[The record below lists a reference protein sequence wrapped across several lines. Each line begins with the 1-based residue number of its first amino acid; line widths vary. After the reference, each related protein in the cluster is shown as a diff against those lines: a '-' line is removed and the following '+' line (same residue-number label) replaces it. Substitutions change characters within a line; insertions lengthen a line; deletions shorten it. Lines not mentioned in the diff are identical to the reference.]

1 MNPIIEHLQAHCSIR
16 KFTDQPVSE
25 SDRYSII
32 RSGQAA
38 PTSSFVQAYSIVR
51 VTEKQKREQIAQ
63 AAGGQKWVMEAPEF
77 WVLCADL
84 SRIQYSGEQYEQ
96 ADLAGHTEH
105 FIVATVDVALM
116 AQNMMTAAEA
126 LGLGGVFIGGIRN
139 DPQLVSDL
147 LGLPDLVYP
156 VFGFCIG
163 HPDQTVAVK
172 PRMPAQAV
180 LHTDQYD
187 VNRVA
192 DVVAEYDQEME
203 QYYASRGLNQRQ
215 SNWSKQT
222 VGAVHGKLR
231 EHMLSFL
238 QARGFLKQ

>member
-1 MNPIIEHLQAHCSIR
+1 
-16 KFTDQPVSE
+16 
-25 SDRYSII
+25 
-32 RSGQAA
+32 
-38 PTSSFVQAYSIVR
+38 
-51 VTEKQKREQIAQ
+51 
-63 AAGGQKWVMEAPEF
+63 MEAPEF

-84 SRIQYSGEQYEQ
+84 SRIQYSGEQHEQ
-96 ADLAGHTEH
+96 PDLAGHTEH

-156 VFGFCIG
+156 VFGFCMG
-163 HPDQTVAVK
+163 HPDQSVAVK
-172 PRMPAQAV
+172 PRMPTQAIV
-180 LHTDQYD
+180 HTDQYD
-187 VNRVA
+187 AQRVA
-192 DVVAEYDQEME
+192 DVVTQYDQEMAE
-203 QYYASRGLNQRQ
+203 YYASRGLNQRQ

>member
-1 MNPIIEHLQAHCSIR
+1 MNPVIKQLQSHCSIR
-16 KFTDQPVSE
+16 QYTNQPLTEEQVHT
-25 SDRYSII
+25 II
-32 RSGQAA
+32 KSGQAA

-51 VTEKQKREQIAQ
+51 VMDSSKREQIAQ
-63 AAGGQKWVMEAPEF
+63 AAGGQKWVIEAPEF

-84 SRIQYSGEQYEQ
+84 TRVQYSGEQQEQ
-96 ADLAGHTEH
+96 PSLEGHAEH

-116 AQNMMTAAEA
+116 AQNMMTAAESM
-126 LGLGGVFIGGIRN
+126 GLGGVFIGGIRN
-139 DPQLVSDL
+139 NPQLVADL

-163 HPDQTVAVK
+163 Y
-172 PRMPAQAV
+172 PAQAV
-180 LHTDQYD
+180 GVKPRLPVGAILHTDRYD
-187 VNRVA
+187 SEKVA
-192 DVVAEYDQEME
+192 TVVDEYDE
-203 QYYASRGLNQRQ
+203 QMADYYASRSMNQRV